1 MSGVKPGS
9 AWAQFR
15 SRGTEPRV
23 DKSTRITIPRND
35 RGPSSGMNPFT
46 SFFSLRRSYWAALA
60 AGVGL
65 LLISVGSKV
74 YFWHFAHNSVRA
86 AGTVTA
92 IEVNE
97 DGSSCP
103 IYRYEASDLRTYEVK
118 SGSCHKPAAYRVGD
132 RITVLYD
139 RKDHGDA
146 YIEQEMKSDP
156 I

>member
-1 MSGVKPGS
+1 
-9 AWAQFR
+9 
-15 SRGTEPRV
+15 
-23 DKSTRITIPRND
+23 
-35 RGPSSGMNPFT
+35 MNPFT

-74 YFWHFAHNSVRA
+74 YFWHFAHNSLTA

-97 DGSSCP
+97 DGYSCP
-103 IYRYEASDLRTYEVK
+103 IYRYEASDLRIYEVK

-156 I
+156 ILELECGASGLAVAFLIRWYAKRKNVSLRFW

>member
-1 MSGVKPGS
+1 
-9 AWAQFR
+9 
-15 SRGTEPRV
+15 
-23 DKSTRITIPRND
+23 
-35 RGPSSGMNPFT
+35 MNPFT

-156 I
+156 ILGLEFGTSGLAVAFLILWYAKRKNVSLRFW